1 MAIINKTGITNG
13 GTIQAEHVTRAIDAL
28 SGGSADTVV
37 ATGSFS
43 GSLTGTATS
52 ASFATT
58 ASFALNAAA
67 GIGFPYTGSAQITG
81 SLIVTGSVTVTTGS
95 VTFRNGLVTSGSN
108 QFDGSVTITDDV
120 MITGSLTYYY
130 ASGSLDALLDDKD
143 RFFAYG
149 EIISG
154 NTANASANSCSAVYL
169 TTGSVW
175 DNIDQMGYDLSTF
188 PLMGVALNN
197 SSNGSVLLSGY
208 ITGFKVGGTPS
219 GGIPIQ
225 DDTTIRVG
233 QSVFVRDSSVGLY
246 STANPG
252 GITGGPIL
260 QIGHV
265 IHRSSALA
273 DKYVIKVNPRWLYT
287 V

>member
-1 MAIINKTGITNG
+1 MAIINKTGISNG

-28 SGGSADTVV
+28 SGVSTDTVV

-43 GSLTGTATS
+43 GSFKGDGSQLSGVTS
-52 ASFATT
+52 
-58 ASFALNAAA
+58 
-67 GIGFPYTGSAQITG
+67 GFPYTGSAQITG

-108 QFDGSVTITDDV
+108 QFDGSVTITSDV

-130 ASGSLDALLDDKD
+130 ASGSLDALLDKNDS
-143 RFFAYG
+143 FFAYG

-154 NTANASANSCSAVYL
+154 NTANSTANSCSAVYL

-175 DNIDQMGYDLSTF
+175 EKIDQLGYDLSTF

-233 QSVFVRDSSVGLY
+233 QSVFVQDSSIGLY
-246 STANPG
+246 STVNPEG
-252 GITGGPIL
+252 VSGGPVL

-265 IHRSSALA
+265 IHRDTKRP

>member
-1 MAIINKTGITNG
+1 MAIINKTGISNG
-13 GTIQAEHVTRAIDAL
+13 GTIQAEHVTRVIDAL
-28 SGGSADTVV
+28 SGVSTDTVV

-43 GSLTGTATS
+43 GSFKGDGSQLSGVTS
-52 ASFATT
+52 
-58 ASFALNAAA
+58 
-67 GIGFPYTGSAQITG
+67 GFPYTGSAQITG

-130 ASGSLDALLDDKD
+130 ASGSIDGLLGKPST
-143 RFFAYG
+143 FFAYG
-149 EIISG
+149 EIIAG
-154 NTANASANSCSAVYL
+154 NTSNASANSCSAVYL

-233 QSVFVRDSSVGLY
+233 QSVFVQDSSIGLY
-246 STANPG
+246 STANPQNV
-252 GITGGPIL
+252 TGGPVL

-265 IHRSSALA
+265 IHRDTTRP

>member
-1 MAIINKTGITNG
+1 MAIINKTGISNG
-13 GTIQAEHVTRAIDAL
+13 GTIQAEHVTRVIDAL
-28 SGGSADTVV
+28 SGVSTDTVV

-43 GSLTGTATS
+43 GSFKGDGSQLSGVTS
-52 ASFATT
+52 
-58 ASFALNAAA
+58 
-67 GIGFPYTGSAQITG
+67 GFPYTGSAQITG

-108 QFDGSVTITDDV
+108 QFDGSVTITSDV

-130 ASGSLDALLDDKD
+130 ASGSLDALLDKND

-149 EIISG
+149 EIIAG
-154 NTANASANSCSAVYL
+154 NTANSTANSCSAVYL
-169 TTGSVW
+169 HTSSVW
-175 DNIDQMGYDLSTF
+175 DNIDQSGYDLSSF

-225 DDTTIRVG
+225 NDTTIRVG
-233 QSVFVRDSSVGLY
+233 QSVFVQDSSIGLY
-246 STANPG
+246 STLNPANVS
-252 GITGGPIL
+252 GGPVL

-265 IHRSSALA
+265 IQRDTKRA

>member
-28 SGGSADTVV
+28 SGGSTDTVV

-43 GSLTGTATS
+43 GSFKGDGSQLSGVTA
-52 ASFATT
+52 
-58 ASFALNAAA
+58 
-67 GIGFPYTGSAQITG
+67 GFPYTGSAKITG
-81 SLIVTGSVTVTTGS
+81 SLIVTGSVTVTTGT

-108 QFDGSVTITDDV
+108 LFEGPVTITDNV

-130 ASGSLDALLDDKD
+130 ASGSINALLDKND

-149 EIISG
+149 EIVAGYISG
-154 NTANASANSCSAVYL
+154 STAASCSAVLLKTDGHWHPIEQQAYD
-169 TTGSVW
+169 TTA
-175 DNIDQMGYDLSTF
+175 F
-188 PLMGVALNN
+188 PLMGVALT
-197 SSNGSVLLSGY
+197 GSAAGNVLLSGY
-208 ITGFKVGGTPS
+208 ITAFKVGGTPT

-225 DDTTIRVG
+225 DDDTIEIG
-233 QSVFVRDSSVGLY
+233 NSVFVRDSSNGLY
-246 STANPG
+246 STVNPG
-252 GITGGPIL
+252 SVTGGPIL

-265 IHRSSALA
+265 IHRSSVFA